1 MSQSPQSLAPVRPRH
16 PFSERVI
23 ALGARLWHAIGWI
36 WSTVIVGGFL
46 VGLLLSYLI
55 TGTSGLPNPDPRTW
69 FFIRPLLAHPL
80 VTSIVLI
87 VALLLSL
94 GSNLAARHEKR
105 EQQEQERAREES
117 LKDIGRGVRELLE
130 ERKTPPTSTPS
141 PAPVASAVSIYPD
154 TSPPSTPVCTVPYRR
169 NPFFTGRENLLTLLH
184 DRLTTT
190 GAAALT
196 QALAISGLGG
206 IGKTQTAVEFAYRY
220 QQDYQYV
227 LWVRAA
233 ARDTLIADFV
243 TIAALLHLP
252 EKDERDQ
259 TRVVAAVKDWLAQHA
274 GWLLILDNAD
284 DVELARTFLP
294 AQGKGHILLTTRAQ
308 ATGAVAEPI
317 AVEKMDQDEGMLLLL
332 RRARVPAADALPDKA
347 SEADR
352 TTARTIVKAMDGLP
366 LALDQ
371 AGAYI
376 EQTGCGLSRYLELY
390 QQRRTDLLRWRSAL
404 SPEYPHTV
412 ATTWSLSFRQ
422 VEQVNPAAADLLRLC
437 AFLDPDAI
445 PEEIITK
452 GASQLGPVLESVASD
467 AWKLNEAI
475 DVLRTYSLIRRT
487 PDAQSLVIHRLVQVV
502 LKDSMDPQVQRQWA
516 ERTVRAVNA
525 AFPDERWLP
534 VQHLLPHALACAAL
548 IDQHQLNVSEAARL
562 LDRTATYLQDHG
574 QYPQAEPLFQQ
585 ALAIY
590 EKALGPEHPYT
601 SATLNNLARL
611 YQDQGRYG
619 EAEPLFQQ
627 ALAICEKALGPEHP
641 YTSTTL
647 NNLAGLYQDQGRYRE
662 AEPLFQRALASY
674 EKVLGP
680 EHPYTS
686 TTLNNLA
693 LLYRYQERHGEAEP
707 LYLRSLAIREK
718 ALGPE
723 HPYISTTLNNLALL
737 YQAQGRHG
745 EAEPLYLR
753 ALAIR
758 EKALGPEHPWV
769 ATALENYASLLQS
782 MKRLSE
788 AAGLKARAQAIR
800 ARHRSQNHI
809 IETKCV
815 PLLEMLPEAHL
826 EAVY

>member
-16 PFSERVI
+16 TFSERVI
-23 ALGARLWHAIGWI
+23 ALGARLWHAVGWI

-69 FFIRPLLAHPL
+69 FIIRPLLAHPL
-80 VTSIVLI
+80 VTSIVLA
-87 VALLLSL
+87 VALFITL
-94 GSNLAARHEKR
+94 GSYFAARHEKR
-105 EQQEQERAREES
+105 EQQEQQRAQEES
-117 LKDIGRGVRELLE
+117 LVDVAKGVRKLLE
-130 ERKTPPTSTPS
+130 EARTKPAPS
-141 PAPVASAVSIYPD
+141 PAPAASVVSIHPD
-154 TSPPSTPVCTVPYRR
+154 TSPPSTPVWTIPYRR

-233 ARDTLIADFV
+233 AGDTLIADFV

-332 RRARVPAADALPDKA
+332 RRARVPAADAPLDKA

-352 TTARTIVKAMDGLP
+352 TTARAIVKAMDGLP

-376 EQTGCGLSRYLELY
+376 ERTGCGLSRYLELY
-390 QQRRTDLLRWRSAL
+390 QQRTTDLLRWRSAL

-445 PEEIITK
+445 PEEIITE
-452 GASQLGPVLESVASD
+452 GASQLGPLLEPVASD
-467 AWKLNEAI
+467 AWKLNDAI

-502 LKDSMDPQVQRQWA
+502 LKDSMDPQMQREWA

-525 AFPDERWLP
+525 TFPDERWLQ
-534 VQHLLPHALACAAL
+534 VQHLLPHALACAAF
-548 IDQHQLNVSEAARL
+548 IDQHHLNISEAGRL
-562 LDRTATYLQDHG
+562 LDRAATYLQDHG

-590 EKALGPEHPYT
+590 EKTRGPDHLE
-601 SATLNNLARL
+601 AANELNNLAYL
-611 YQDQGRYG
+611 YQNQGRYG
-619 EAEPLFQQ
+619 EAEPLFQR
-627 ALAICEKALGPEHP
+627 ALAIKEKTLDPEHP
-641 YTSTTL
+641 STAITL
-647 NNLAGLYQDQGRYRE
+647 DNLAQVYQHQGRYGE
-662 AEPLFQRALASY
+662 AEPLFQRALA
-674 EKVLGP
+674 
-680 EHPYTS
+680 
-686 TTLNNLA
+686 
-693 LLYRYQERHGEAEP
+693 
-707 LYLRSLAIREK
+707 IREK
-718 ALGPE
+718 
-723 HPYISTTLNNLALL
+723 T
-737 YQAQGRHG
+737 
-745 EAEPLYLR
+745 
-753 ALAIR
+753 
-758 EKALGPEHPWV
+758 LGPEHPWV
-769 ATALENYASLLQS
+769 VTALENYARLLQS
-782 MKRLSE
+782 MKRQSE

-800 ARHRSQNHI
+800 ARHRS
-809 IETKCV
+809 
-815 PLLEMLPEAHL
+815 
-826 EAVY
+826 